1 MWDQGVPNPDEKTS
15 VASIRA
21 SPLKYRTGPPDVFK
35 QEQVPVVCS
44 GSADD
49 ELEFALREESG
60 GTSLEELF
68 ADSTDDEEL
77 LLGLELELLDE
88 SELAD
93 ESLLDELLTDEDE
106 VLIELLDEYATSE
119 ELLLLSELE
128 LFDESELFDEYWL
141 ESALLLEELMTED
154 RDELLGELDE
164 VGASLLLE
172 SDEVPE
178 ELGSLPELWDPA
190 ESDEAEGCVP
200 LPCEPAEPLDRLDD
214 ELLEFRSL
222 DDELQLDELLDE
234 LPSTSLDELEELKS
248 EEDSL
253 LILDDSASSLAVS
266 TRSSLFLVGQQ

>member
-1 MWDQGVPNPDEKTS
+1 
-15 VASIRA
+15 
-21 SPLKYRTGPPDVFK
+21 
-35 QEQVPVVCS
+35 VPVVCS

>member
-1 MWDQGVPNPDEKTS
+1 M
-15 VASIRA
+15 
-21 SPLKYRTGPPDVFK
+21 
-35 QEQVPVVCS
+35 CS

-214 ELLEFRSL
+214 ELLEFR
-222 DDELQLDELLDE
+222 
-234 LPSTSLDELEELKS
+234 
-248 EEDSL
+248 
-253 LILDDSASSLAVS
+253 
-266 TRSSLFLVGQQ
+266 

>member
-1 MWDQGVPNPDEKTS
+1 M
-15 VASIRA
+15 
-21 SPLKYRTGPPDVFK
+21 
-35 QEQVPVVCS
+35 CS

>member
-1 MWDQGVPNPDEKTS
+1 M
-15 VASIRA
+15 
-21 SPLKYRTGPPDVFK
+21 
-35 QEQVPVVCS
+35 CS

-128 LFDESELFDEYWL
+128 LFDESELCDEYWL

>member
-1 MWDQGVPNPDEKTS
+1 M
-15 VASIRA
+15 
-21 SPLKYRTGPPDVFK
+21 
-35 QEQVPVVCS
+35 CS

-222 DDELQLDELLDE
+222 DDELKLDEMLDE